1 MCFGFSNNVFS
12 CIGRFLDKQ
21 LSKFHPI
28 IIHKS
33 KVPHC
38 FSSSKILMYG
48 ITMFPFIFIID
59 FDDDAI
65 DQEDIIYK
73 KKEIINHET
82 IHFQQMLET
91 GVIGFY
97 AIFIL
102 EFVIKSIINRNF
114 QKGYV
119 NISFE
124 KEAYKNMKKLDYLEH
139 RKRYN
144 WINYSLKT
152 G

>member
-1 MCFGFSNNVFS
+1 MDNFLGS
-12 CIGRFLDKQ
+12 IGRFLDKQ
-21 LSKFHPI
+21 LSKFQPI

-38 FSSSKILMYG
+38 FSSNNILMYG
-48 ITMFPFIFIID
+48 ITLFPFIFIID

-65 DQEDIIYK
+65 DQEDIIYEK
-73 KKEIINHET
+73 EEIINHET

-102 EFVIKSIINRNF
+102 EFVIKTLIHRNF

-144 WINYSLKT
+144 WINYS
-152 G
+152 

>member
-1 MCFGFSNNVFS
+1 MYFGFLNNIFS
-12 CIGRFLDKQ
+12 CVGRFLDKQ
-21 LSKFHPI
+21 LSKISPI
-28 IIHKS
+28 IIHNS

-38 FSSSKILMYG
+38 FSSNKTLMYG
-48 ITMFPFIFIID
+48 VALFPFIFIID
-59 FDDDAI
+59 FDDDTI
-65 DQEDIIYK
+65 DQEDIIYEK
-73 KKEIINHET
+73 EEIINHET

-102 EFVIKSIINRNF
+102 EFVIKSIIHRNF
-114 QKGYV
+114 KKGYL

-144 WINYSLKT
+144 WIKYSVKT

>member
-1 MCFGFSNNVFS
+1 MCFGFWNNIFS
-12 CIGRFLDKQ
+12 CVGRFVNKQ
-21 LSKFHPI
+21 LNKIPPI

-33 KVPHC
+33 KVPHY

-59 FDDDAI
+59 FDDEVL
-65 DQEDIIYK
+65 DQEDIIYQ

-97 AIFIL
+97 VIFIL
-102 EFVIKSIINRNF
+102 EFVIKTLIHRNF

-144 WINYSLKT
+144 WRNYIF